1 MKRFW
6 MLTKAMFLVHIR
18 NRITLFWNI
27 VFPVF
32 LLVIYALVFS
42 SNEVSGVNYMTW
54 VLPGVIVL
62 NILSYGLMSSS
73 TMLVSMRE
81 NAVLRRI
88 QATPVSAGEVVGAY
102 LVVNVLVA
110 LLQTTTILITAILF
124 FDYPINLQ
132 GLLMA
137 LPMIIAAILV
147 SVALGQIVSGV
158 APKAGVAVALG
169 QLLYFSQMFI
179 SDMIM
184 PVSNMP
190 VWLQHIA
197 RYLPG
202 YVITQLVRPPML
214 LGEWST
220 ALLPNLMLLVVY
232 ALAAGALAA
241 LLFRWAPRS

>member
-190 VWLQHIA
+190 PCCL
-197 RYLPG
+197 
-202 YVITQLVRPPML
+202 T
-214 LGEWST
+214 
-220 ALLPNLMLLVVY
+220 
-232 ALAAGALAA
+232 
-241 LLFRWAPRS
+241 